1 MALGGSQGPGWAC
14 AWCLQQWWGNIM
26 FSDLPPGCDNLPTSE
41 LLFSAFCVL
50 CSLLPRS
57 QGGRALQ
64 MCSWYLLLH
73 CCRSCSVFIPPLW
86 LLDGREKRSVNLSYP
101 STFFIVIVASLPDV
115 WSDYP
120 MALMIERQDWGLRVI
135 NDFESCHH
143 LPNLCRVTWPR
154 STSTASTVTRRM
166 SCVGLILTATDLSK
180 IFLRWELGIPSL
192 SKQCFSTL
200 GSFQTR
206 SKSNQSQA
214 SIQSN
219 IKYETWTCLHSNLHR
234 GPLF

>member
-1 MALGGSQGPGWAC
+1 
-14 AWCLQQWWGNIM
+14 M
-26 FSDLPPGCDNLPTSE
+26 FSDLPSGCDNLPTSE
-41 LLFSAFCVL
+41 LLFSVFCVP
-50 CSLLPRS
+50 SSPGPRAAEHCRCVH
-57 QGGRALQ
+57 GTCCCTAAGAALYSYHR
-64 MCSWYLLLH
+64 CDCWSI
-73 CCRSCSVFIPPLW
+73 RRVS
-86 LLDGREKRSVNLSYP
+86 GTEKRSVNLSYP
-101 STFFIVIVASLPDV
+101 STFFIVIVASLPHV

-135 NDFESCHH
+135 NDFQSCHH

-154 STSTASTVTRRM
+154 STSTASTLARRM

-219 IKYETWTCLHSNLHR
+219 IKYET
-234 GPLF
+234 

>member
-1 MALGGSQGPGWAC
+1 ML
-14 AWCLQQWWGNIM
+14 
-26 FSDLPPGCDNLPTSE
+26 
-41 LLFSAFCVL
+41 CVCSSGEEIL
-50 CSLLPRS
+50 CSLISPR
-57 QGGRALQ
+57 AAIICPLQ
-64 MCSWYLLLH
+64 S
-73 CCRSCSVFIPPLW
+73 SCSL
-86 LLDGREKRSVNLSYP
+86 RSVFPPPPVPGRQSTADVFMVPAAALLPELLCIHTTAVIVGAFGGSVVQRRDLWIDHTLAP
-101 STFFIVIVASLPDV
+101 SSIVIVASLPHV

-166 SCVGLILTATDLSK
+166 SCIVPTATDLSK